1 MRIVFI
7 CAAFY
12 PSIGGVETHVL
23 ALSRELIK
31 RGHNITV
38 LTESKSEYWHSKE
51 TSDNE
56 ATKLKSV
63 EESRHFVH
71 SKLDQIDIYYFK
83 FGQPSFFKKFRIWSS
98 LLLNYKLI
106 KSADVVHCH
115 DVFVWY
121 LPFRFLLI
129 QKKVFTT
136 FHGYEGRFPPIEKS
150 IWIRKIS
157 ERLSYGN
164 ICVGDFIKRWYGTK
178 PDFVVYGGVSVVKN
192 SELTIR
198 NNESKSRI
206 KIVLIGRLAKDIGVQ
221 IYADSLK
228 RLKRDA
234 FKFDFKA
241 CGEGELR
248 HELEK
253 YGEVLGFVKKTKEY
267 IEKGD
272 LIFASSY
279 LTMLS
284 IMQLGKP
291 IFAVYTNPLKHD
303 YLFSSPFAK
312 HIYIYSSGKELARGI
327 KNYKPNLR
335 RLKAAQNF
343 ANSQTW
349 AKLADTYEELWAKK

>member
-31 RGHNITV
+31 RGHSVTV
-38 LTESKSEYWHSKE
+38 LTESKPEYWQSNGK
-51 TSDNE
+51 SDNE
-56 ATKLKSV
+56 ANKLKSTV
-63 EESRHFVH
+63 ESRHFTH

-83 FGQPSFFKKFRIWSS
+83 FGQPSFFKKFRIWYT

-106 KSADVVHCH
+106 LSTDVIHCH
-115 DVFVWY
+115 DVFIWY
-121 LPFRFLLI
+121 LPFRFLLF

-136 FHGYEGRFPPIEKS
+136 FHGYEGRFPPVEKS
-150 IWIRKIS
+150 VQIRKMS
-157 ERLSYGN
+157 EKLSYGN

-178 PDFVVYGGVSVVKN
+178 PDYVVYGGTYPIQN
-192 SELTIR
+192 SELV
-198 NNESKSRI
+198 NKSEKSKL
-206 KIVLIGRLAKDIGVQ
+206 KILLIGRLAKDIGVQ

-228 RLKRDA
+228 RLKHDS

-248 HELEK
+248 YELEK
-253 YGEVLGFVKKTKEY
+253 YGDVLGFVKNTKEY
-267 IEKGD
+267 IKKAD
-272 LIFASSY
+272 IVMASSY

-312 HIYIYSSGKELARGI
+312 YIYIYSSGKELARGI
-327 KNYKPNLR
+327 KSYKPNLR
-335 RLKAAQNF
+335 RLKSAQNF

-349 AKLADTYEELWAKK
+349 GKVADIYEELWKK

>member
-31 RGHNITV
+31 RGHSVTV
-38 LTESKSEYWHSKE
+38 LTESKPEYWHSE
-51 TSDNE
+51 STSDNE
-56 ATKLKSV
+56 ANKLKNTV
-63 EESRHFVH
+63 ESRQFVH

-98 LLLNYKLI
+98 LLLNQRLI
-106 KSADVVHCH
+106 SGADVIHCH
-115 DVFVWY
+115 DVFIWY
-121 LPFRFLLI
+121 LPFRFLFFK
-129 QKKVFTT
+129 KKVFTT
-136 FHGYEGRFPPIEKS
+136 FHGYEGRFPPVEKS
-150 IWIRKIS
+150 VWIRKIS
-157 ERLSYGN
+157 EKLSIGN

-178 PDFVVYGGVSVVKN
+178 PDYVVYGGTYPLQN
-192 SELTIR
+192 SELKIK
-198 NNESKSRI
+198 NEDLKL
-206 KIVLIGRLAKDIGVQ
+206 KILLVGRLSKDIGVQ

-228 RLKRDA
+228 RLKREKI
-234 FKFDFKA
+234 KFNFTA

-248 HELEK
+248 HELER
-253 YGEVLGFVKKTKEY
+253 YGRVLGFVKNTKEY
-267 IEKGD
+267 IRKAD
-272 LIFASSY
+272 LVMASSY

-284 IMQLGKP
+284 VMQQGKP

-312 HIYIYSSGKELARGI
+312 YIYIYSSGKELARGI
-327 KNYKPNLR
+327 KNYKQNSR

-349 AKLADTYEELWAKK
+349 EMVTDIYEELWKK